1 MKKIF
6 TLMGVLAFVGTGF
19 AQENN
24 EGLYAEYQ
32 LPNPDFE
39 EGWTYNEIK
48 SSFGAGVTY
57 SEETP
62 NCWNSFYTAVG
73 EYAPL
78 ALKAMANQTGSVKA
92 TTGYDG
98 TGYAALIFSRKNFLQ
113 TVSNGNMTNGLIHM
127 GDTNASSEKNYNFS
141 AVDSVS
147 GYCEFVGLPDSV
159 SAYFKFEPKDASL
172 GNASMNMILH
182 SEYEYKD
189 PGLIMGSEDSLKYLV
204 AIAKASIAESKEW
217 MRYSV
222 PFEYN
227 GENYKNE
234 EKRFILASFST
245 NGKPGI
251 GSDGDSLSIDHI
263 RLIYNSCL
271 KSLKINGVEIDGFE
285 PGIADYKIDGDVPAI
300 ENVEAVAD
308 GMGATVETAIEG
320 NKLTVTVKGNDFEVN
335 PENVHV
341 YTVTFDDGSGIE
353 SYSAENAYVTYSEGQ
368 LNVTGADGETVR
380 VYTVQGVKVAEFTA
394 DGKGHQLDVEGNSV
408 CIVKVG
414 AKVFKVVVR

>member
-6 TLMGVLAFVGTGF
+6 TLMGVLAFMGTGY

-24 EGLYAEYQ
+24 DGVYQ
-32 LPNPDFE
+32 FPNADFE
-39 EGWTYNEIK
+39 GNWTYNEYK
-48 SSFGAGVTY
+48 SSWGNNVTY
-57 SEETP
+57 SEYTP
-62 NCWNSFYTAVG
+62 DSWNSFYTAVG
-73 EYAPL
+73 DAAEL
-78 ALKAMANQTGSVKA
+78 ALKLMANQTGSVKPTA
-92 TTGYDG
+92 GYDG
-98 TGYAALIFSRKNFLQ
+98 KGALIFSRKNMLG
-113 TVSNGNMTNGLIHM
+113 TISNGNLTNGIINM
-127 GDTNASSEKNYNFS
+127 GNSTASHPSNYNFS
-141 AVDSVS
+141 DIDNPAGCCVLA
-147 GYCEFVGLPDSV
+147 GLPDSV
-159 SAYFKFEPKDASL
+159 SVYFKFEPKDASL

-271 KSLKINGVEIDGFE
+271 KSLKIDGVEIDGFE
-285 PGIADYKIDGDVPAI
+285 PGIADYEIDGDVPAI
-300 ENVEAVAD
+300 ESVEAVAD
-308 GMGATVETAIEG
+308 GIGAAVETAIEG
-320 NKLTVTVKGNDFEVN
+320 NKLTITVKGNDFEAN

-341 YTVTFDDGSGIE
+341 YTVTFDDGTGIE
-353 SYSAENAYVTYSEGQ
+353 GYNAENAYVTYSEGQ

-394 DGKGHQLDVEGNSV
+394 DGKGHQLDVDGNSV